1 VGQIKGI
8 ILAGG
13 LGTRLRPATSV
24 IVKQLLPVY
33 DKPMIYYPLSTLM
46 SAQIKDIAIICNP
59 NDLQYFQK
67 LFGSGKSLGIDII
80 YLVQEKPRGIAEAF
94 LIAEKFLNSEP
105 CALILGDNLFHG
117 PGLGRQLAKFH
128 GIEGSQI
135 FGYHVQ
141 DPRSYGVI
149 EISSDGFPV
158 SIEEK
163 PKTPK
168 SSFAIPGLYFFD
180 GNVSAYA
187 AQVEFSNRG
196 ELEITEIL
204 QKYLDLGKLKV
215 EVISRGSAWLDTGTF
230 DSLLAASNYVQVI
243 EQRQGYKVGCPEEI
257 SLLNGWINEKDIEK
271 IINDLGDNSYTEYL
285 RSLTYNSA
293 HGL

>member
-1 VGQIKGI
+1 
-8 ILAGG
+8 
-13 LGTRLRPATSV
+13 
-24 IVKQLLPVY
+24 
-33 DKPMIYYPLSTLM
+33 M

-59 NDLQYFQK
+59 SDLQYFQK
-67 LFGSGKSLGIDII
+67 LFGNGQSLGIEVS

-94 LIAEKFLNSEP
+94 LIAAKFLNSEP

-128 GIEGSQI
+128 DLEGSQI

-141 DPRSYGVI
+141 DPRSYGVV
-149 EISSDGFPV
+149 EISADGLPV
-158 SIEEK
+158 SLEEK
-163 PKTPK
+163 PRNPK

-180 GNVSAYA
+180 GDVSRYA
-187 AQVEFSNRG
+187 SQVEFSQRG
-196 ELEITEIL
+196 ELEITDIL

-257 SLLNGWINEKDIEK
+257 SLINGWIDQNDIRE
-271 IINDLGDNSYTEYL
+271 IRNNLGDNPYSEYL
-285 RSLTYNSA
+285 GSLTYNES
-293 HGL
+293 HDL